1 MFAVKIS
8 VEKQGM
14 AQNKTGIQPSVPTL
28 TQGSGPSRLLGRRA
42 RSKQNATYRNK
53 EKCANISYLKV
64 QAAWSKPL
72 TPPPAHSYHV
82 FERKMLLIKQ
92 DPNELKKAF
101 T

>member
-42 RSKQNATYRNK
+42 RPKQNVTSRNK
-53 EKCANISYLKV
+53 EKYTNVSYLKV